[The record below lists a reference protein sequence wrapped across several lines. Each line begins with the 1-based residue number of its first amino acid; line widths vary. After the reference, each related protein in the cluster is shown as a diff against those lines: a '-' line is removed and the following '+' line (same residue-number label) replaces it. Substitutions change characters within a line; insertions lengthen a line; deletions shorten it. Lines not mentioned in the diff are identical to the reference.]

1 MGGVRGGRGRG
12 VVADQVTKRVI
23 EQRLALDESHS
34 VLPGLTIT
42 HVRNSGIAFGIL
54 PGRLGIVSVLT
65 AAAVVWMLVHF
76 ARSGSR
82 HVLFP
87 VALGLLVGGSVS
99 NLVDRVREGHV
110 TDFIHI
116 THWPTFNLADSFI
129 VVGVLLLALAPDAG
143 RAAAAARDP
152 AAGGGRPGRDSSS
165 TSPRTPAGCGST
177 ASSPARRGRLAR
189 RRRAP
194 DRGRRRARR
203 RARCGRERTGSAPG
217 RS

>member
-1 MGGVRGGRGRG
+1 LQWAGLVAVAIAA
-12 VVADQVTKRVI
+12 VVADQVTKRAI
-23 EQRLALDESHS
+23 ENRLALDETHS

-42 HVRNSGIAFGIL
+42 HVRNSGIAFGIF
-54 PGRLGIVSVLT
+54 PGRLGIVSILT

-99 NLVDRVREGHV
+99 NLADRVRQGHV

-129 VVGVLLLALAPDAG
+129 VIGVALLLAALVLADREPRPQRRVGDA
-143 RAAAAARDP
+143 P
-152 AAGGGRPGRDSSS
+152 SI
-165 TSPRTPAGCGST
+165 
-177 ASSPARRGRLAR
+177 RL
-189 RRRAP
+189 
-194 DRGRRRARR
+194 
-203 RARCGRERTGSAPG
+203 
-217 RS
+217 

>member
-1 MGGVRGGRGRG
+1 LQWAGLAAVAIAA
-12 VVADQVTKRVI
+12 VVADQVTKRAI
-23 EQRLALDESHS
+23 EHRLALDEAHH

-42 HVRNSGIAFGIL
+42 HVRNSGIAFGIF
-54 PGRLGIVSVLT
+54 PGRLAVVSALT

-99 NLVDRVREGHV
+99 NLADRIREGHV

-129 VVGVLLLALAPDAG
+129 VIGVALLALGLIRVEHSKAQAPVDSDPSAG
-143 RAAAAARDP
+143 LD
-152 AAGGGRPGRDSSS
+152 RP
-165 TSPRTPAGCGST
+165 
-177 ASSPARRGRLAR
+177 
-189 RRRAP
+189 
-194 DRGRRRARR
+194 
-203 RARCGRERTGSAPG
+203 
-217 RS
+217 

>member
-1 MGGVRGGRGRG
+1 MGDEVHRVQAPGGAGLIHVEAEPQPVHRAGSLQWAG
-12 VVADQVTKRVI
+12 LAAVAVAAVVADQVTKRAI
-23 EQRLALDESHS
+23 EHRLALDEAHH

-42 HVRNSGIAFGIL
+42 HVRNSGIAFGIF
-54 PGRLGIVSVLT
+54 PGRLAIVSILT

-99 NLVDRVREGHV
+99 NLADRIRQGHV

-129 VVGVLLLALAPDAG
+129 VIGVALLALGLIRVEHSKAQAPVDPDPSAG
-143 RAAAAARDP
+143 LD
-152 AAGGGRPGRDSSS
+152 RP
-165 TSPRTPAGCGST
+165 
-177 ASSPARRGRLAR
+177 
-189 RRRAP
+189 
-194 DRGRRRARR
+194 
-203 RARCGRERTGSAPG
+203 
-217 RS
+217 

>member
-1 MGGVRGGRGRG
+1 LQWAGLVAVAIAA
-12 VVADQVTKRVI
+12 VVADQVTKHAI
-23 EQRLALDESHS
+23 EARLALDETHH

-42 HVRNSGIAFGIL
+42 HVRNSGIAFGIF
-54 PGRLGIVSVLT
+54 PGKLAVVSVLT

-99 NLVDRVREGHV
+99 NLADRVREGHV

-129 VVGVLLLALAPDAG
+129 VIGVALLALGLIRVEHKKSQAPVDPDPSAG
-143 RAAAAARDP
+143 LD
-152 AAGGGRPGRDSSS
+152 RP
-165 TSPRTPAGCGST
+165 
-177 ASSPARRGRLAR
+177 
-189 RRRAP
+189 
-194 DRGRRRARR
+194 
-203 RARCGRERTGSAPG
+203 
-217 RS
+217 